1 MASFN
6 KVLLMGNLTRNP
18 ELRYTGGGSAVCTL
32 GLAVNRSYKTS
43 SGEMR
48 DETCFI
54 DVTVWGKQAESCNN
68 YLTKGAPVFVE
79 GILRQETWTDK
90 NSGQNRSKHLI
101 SADRIQF
108 LGSPQRGAGG
118 FSDNPNAYQQQPAQQ
133 YQQPAQQYQQ
143 PAAAPVQPQQ
153 QMRQAAAPAQQQ
165 MQQAAA
171 PAQQAPAQQAPA
183 QQAPAQQAPS
193 FKQPAPQSAA
203 APQAAPAPSFE
214 PPPMPEFNTE
224 AEDDIPF

>member
-18 ELRYTGGGSAVCTL
+18 ELRYTGSGAAVCAL
-32 GLAVNRSYKTS
+32 GLAVNRSYRTNN
-43 SGEMR
+43 GEMR

-90 NSGQNRSKHLI
+90 NSGQNRSRHSI
-101 SADRIQF
+101 SADRVQF

-118 FSDNPNAYQQQPAQQ
+118 FSDNPNSYVQGQAPQAQQPAAQQ
-133 YQQPAQQYQQ
+133 TYQQPAPQPAPAPQQ
-143 PAAAPVQPQQ
+143 PPVQS
-153 QMRQAAAPAQQQ
+153 
-165 MQQAAA
+165 A
-171 PAQQAPAQQAPA
+171 PAQQAPYTP
-183 QQAPAQQAPS
+183 PT
-193 FKQPAPQSAA
+193 
-203 APQAAPAPSFE
+203 APQAAPQPAPQPQAAPKPSFE

-224 AEDDIPF
+224 VEDDIPF

>member
-6 KVLLMGNLTRNP
+6 KVLLMGNITRNP

-32 GLAVNRSYKTS
+32 GLAVNRSYRTN

-90 NSGQNRSKHLI
+90 NSGQNRSRHSI
-101 SADRIQF
+101 SADRVQF
-108 LGSPQRGAGG
+108 LGAPQRGAGG
-118 FSDNPNAYQQQPAQQ
+118 FSDNAPQQAPQ
-133 YQQPAQQYQQ
+133 YQQPTAQPNYQQ
-143 PAAAPVQPQQ
+143 APQPAPVQPQ
-153 QMRQAAAPAQQQ
+153 APVQSQ
-165 MQQAAA
+165 
-171 PAQQAPAQQAPA
+171 PAQQAPAYQQPVQPA
-183 QQAPAQQAPS
+183 Q
-193 FKQPAPQSAA
+193 A
-203 APQAAPAPSFE
+203 APQPAPAPSFE